1 MNIWIVLIVPQN
13 TITHSAI
20 VDSVYDSSARAEQQ
34 VADLINSGKWT
45 SDEIFLI
52 PQQVQS

>member
-45 SDEIFLI
+45 SDEVFLI

>member
-13 TITHSAI
+13 TTIPSAI
-20 VDSVYDSSARAEQQ
+20 VDSVYDSPVTAEQKI
-34 VADLINSGKWT
+34 AELINSGKWT
-45 SDEIFLI
+45 EDEVFLV